1 MGFESARLAWDEYA
15 KWLLR
20 SPFEMVEGV
29 TSGHKMA
36 VLDKT
41 HLSSREGEK
50 WRETHGTWCG
60 ERRTI
65 VCTL

>member
-1 MGFESARLAWDEYA
+1 
-15 KWLLR
+15 
-20 SPFEMVEGV
+20 MVEGV